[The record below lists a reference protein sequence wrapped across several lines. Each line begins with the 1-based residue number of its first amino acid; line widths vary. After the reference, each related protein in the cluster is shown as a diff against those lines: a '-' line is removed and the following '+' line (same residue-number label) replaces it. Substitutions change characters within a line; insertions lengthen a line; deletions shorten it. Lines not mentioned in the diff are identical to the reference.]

1 MTQQEFEQLTGMKV
15 TAEQYKKVERAYMV
29 SNLGKQEFCAE
40 WPRLYNSE
48 VVQDLVEIVEA
59 VDADLQQLAKDKA
72 DAVHAKERAQA
83 ALNDAMVELD
93 GARKELEDAKTALRS
108 YSDRCDAL
116 LGAMLEL
123 GADAEERAAVAAGRR
138 LVTAYKCNHGLKLNP
153 IDRALIA
160 QVLTANE

>member
-15 TAEQYKKVERAYMV
+15 TAEQYKEVERAYMV
-29 SNLGKQEFCAE
+29 SNLSKQEFCAE
-40 WPRLYNSE
+40 WPKLYDSE

-59 VDADLQQLAKDKA
+59 VDADILQLAEERA
-72 DAVHAKERAQA
+72 EAIRAKERAQA

-123 GADAEERAAVAAGRR
+123 GADAEELAATAAGRR
-138 LVTAYKCNHGLKLNP
+138 AVTAYKCSHDLKLNP
-153 IDRALIA
+153 ADRALIA
-160 QVLTANE
+160 QVLTTNE